1 MRWITAHYFH
11 ASNLDPTKETGER
24 EREKGEET
32 HTRDR
37 RKRHLHS
44 HLTAAPRHQRP
55 RTVLMA
61 NQTVFQKLKSRW
73 IAETKDEEK
82 VAAHLRLLRA
92 AALFAGSVFLMR
104 SFGDLMAV

>member
-1 MRWITAHYFH
+1 
-11 ASNLDPTKETGER
+11 
-24 EREKGEET
+24 
-32 HTRDR
+32 
-37 RKRHLHS
+37 
-44 HLTAAPRHQRP
+44 
-55 RTVLMA
+55 MA

-104 SFGDLMAV
+104 NFGDLMAV